1 MMEETYFTSESVTEG
16 HPDKIA
22 DQISDA
28 ILDAVLEQDSNG
40 RVACEVA
47 VTTGL
52 VLIFGEI
59 TTNANVNYRNVARE
73 TIKSIGYSENLLGF
87 NGDSCAIL
95 VALDEQSPDIAQGL
109 TNENNDK
116 LGAGDQG
123 MMFGFATN
131 ETPEYLPLP
140 IALSHRIAKRL
151 SIVRK
156 ENILDYLKPD
166 GKCQVT
172 VEYDSNG
179 EAKRIEA
186 IVVST
191 QHSED
196 VNKTVMEQDMIKH
209 VINPVIPNGLLD
221 ENTKF
226 YINPSGK
233 FVTGGPQGD
242 AGLTGRK
249 IIVDTYGGFSSHGG
263 GAFSGKD
270 ATKVDRSGAYM
281 ARYIAKNIV
290 ASGLAKKCEI
300 QLAYAIGLET
310 PISVVLNTFG
320 TAEAIEEIIAEAVK
334 MNFDLTPRGIIK
346 QLHLDQPVFSETAT
360 YGHFGNNKYTW
371 EQVDQQEKLKKTVES
386 LLLLSSQ
393 KNYYKIK

>member
-1 MMEETYFTSESVTEG
+1 MEETYFTSESVTEG